1 MSYHDGKRLEHE
13 GEARA
18 GACPGNHGQAYTVI
32 PALQTRNAS
41 RQKGLVLK
49 EVEMTPG
56 LLHGVMHLAGVRAA
70 IDRTRER
77 GSLSEVNLDLK
88 NVGAA
93 QFLRSEFYRFY
104 VPGIGKAESGGKEL
118 AITPDFF
125 EFWRSPL
132 GISRPMS
139 WGGQSPRL
147 CAFGARQGT
156 LRALDPNWV
165 GCGLRPMLKRLL

>member
-1 MSYHDGKRLEHE
+1 MSHHDGKCLEHE

-32 PALQTRNAS
+32 PALQTRNAGC
-41 RQKGLVLK
+41 QKGLVLK

-77 GSLSEVNLDLK
+77 GSLSEVNPDLK

-118 AITPDFF
+118 AI
-125 EFWRSPL
+125 
-132 GISRPMS
+132 IH
-139 WGGQSPRL
+139 
-147 CAFGARQGT
+147 
-156 LRALDPNWV
+156 
-165 GCGLRPMLKRLL
+165 